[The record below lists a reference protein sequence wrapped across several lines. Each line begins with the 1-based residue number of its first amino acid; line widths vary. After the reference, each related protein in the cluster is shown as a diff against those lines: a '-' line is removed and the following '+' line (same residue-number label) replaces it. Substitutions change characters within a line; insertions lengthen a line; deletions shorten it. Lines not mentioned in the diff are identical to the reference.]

1 MQKQR
6 TGIEFTSA
14 FATRRSNNANVG
26 MCIILA
32 CACMPY
38 TYFVNTFVHMGFSSI
53 SAAVAVTSLQTP
65 TYVAVVAGPVRIMSS
80 AGAGM
85 LR

>member
-1 MQKQR
+1 MQTQR

-32 CACMPY
+32 CACMAFIY
-38 TYFVNTFVHMGFSSI
+38 TTYTFVHMGFSSI

-65 TYVAVVAGPVRIMSS
+65 TNVAVVAGLVRIMSS